1 MQQATLFF
9 ARGCPPPKND
19 VRGGIVSLAPGQ
31 YGFCV
36 WSPALEYSGN
46 SYAGSIDQEML
57 TTLKG
62 PMMF

>member
-1 MQQATLFF
+1 
-9 ARGCPPPKND
+9 
-19 VRGGIVSLAPGQ
+19 
-31 YGFCV
+31 V